1 MRMLYRNRLRLV
13 KLVQVMSAALVVPC
27 ALCDRRVV
35 DADTEV
41 ETTQGSGNS
50 SASGA
55 MSSGVAY
62 TGESSMEEVIAY
74 AEAVARVRFRS
85 ARQTIEEIRF
95 DFRNSDRYLTYYA
108 NSIEITFEVLEYLRG

>member
-13 KLVQVMSAALVVPC
+13 KLVGLSAALVFLVLFAPAC
-27 ALCDRRVV
+27 G

-108 NSIEITFEVLEYLRG
+108 NSIEITFESA